1 MPAILDQYLAD
12 LQHRPNRRGR
22 TVSPAT
28 IRAARAD
35 LQGFI
40 AWWEHT
46 HRLSFDVALVL
57 DRELRQWQLHRQRED
72 GAKPSTINRANASL
86 RAFFAWAQRE
96 KLISHNPAADLHDL
110 PLHDIAPRSVPP
122 PALDWL
128 LRAISAQDATT
139 RLRDLALLAL
149 LSDCGLRVQ
158 EAADVQLR
166 DLDLAG
172 AMLTVR
178 SGKGRHARRVP
189 LTTAVVQTFR
199 DYLKV
204 RCPQGIPQ
212 IGSAAEREAL
222 LMKRNVAKAGQPWE
236 PGLTPNAMRKH
247 LTALGRAAAERIQE
261 QAAKESRLER
271 IAELEALARHVA
283 AITPHPL
290 RHGLAYR
297 MWKTASP
304 AHIQTILG
312 HSRVATTLKY
322 GKPTEDDLRM
332 ALEEAGKI
340 R

>member
-1 MPAILDQYLAD
+1 
-12 LQHRPNRRGR
+12 RGQA
-22 TVSPAT
+22 VAPAT

-40 AWWEHT
+40 TWWEGDHQL
-46 HRLSFDVALVL
+46 RFDLPLVL
-57 DRELRQWQLHRQRED
+57 DRDLRRWQIHRQRND
-72 GAKPSTINRANASL
+72 GAKPATLHRALASL
-86 RAFFAWAQRE
+86 RAFFSWAQQQG
-96 KLISHNPAADLHDL
+96 LITHNPTADLHDL

-122 PALDWL
+122 PTLDWL
-128 LRAISAQDATT
+128 LRAIGAQDATT

-149 LSDCGLRVQ
+149 LSDCGLRAQ

-166 DLDLAG
+166 DLDLDG

-178 SGKGRHARRVP
+178 SGKERHARRVP
-189 LTTAVVQTFR
+189 LTAGVVRTFR

-204 RCPQGIPQ
+204 RCPQGQPR
-212 IGSAAEREAL
+212 IGSEAERAAL

-247 LTALGRAAAERIQE
+247 LTELGRVAAERIQA
-261 QAAKESRLER
+261 QAAKESSLER
-271 IAELEALARHVA
+271 IVELEALARQVA
-283 AITPHPL
+283 AISPHPL

-322 GKPTEDDLRM
+322 GKPTEDDLRA
-332 ALEEAGKI
+332 ALEDANRI